1 MSKYIL
7 HFPCDLKHEINI
19 NAVFIGKK
27 FPINIL
33 GYTGYVLFPIIDS
46 QNEEHDF
53 KLISPKLQGA
63 RGEFICGKY
72 SKSVF
77 SNDTTQYHPQI
88 ARVYIVLNIDC
99 DIHEDYKTLR
109 QIIEEA
115 ERVTSKFIKC
125 IGIIHPSAIHWSYSK
140 EEGYIEST
148 KIYSFID
155 TSTNK
160 DYGIAGSVT
169 AYLAMPEQEVTTKE
183 FFYIY
188 RNFTKNISLQY
199 ELLSDVYRCIKRNE
213 YREAILNC
221 ATIIEKTLKEQIGAY
236 LDKENTTSIIT
247 EFILKSADGFDKIL
261 KVMKK
266 FGLSVDNCNDIKDR
280 TIFIRNRVIHG
291 GYFPTK
297 EEVERAIEDAKLIM
311 KQYNVP
317 LFID

>member
-27 FPINIL
+27 YPINIL
-33 GYTGYVLFPIIDS
+33 GYTGSVLFPIIDS

-77 SNDTTQYHPQI
+77 SNGTTQYHPQI

-99 DIHEDYKTLR
+99 DIQEDYKTLR

-160 DYGIAGSVT
+160 DYGIAVSGT

-199 ELLSDVYRCIKRNE
+199 ELLADVERCLV
-213 YREAILNC
+213 REELREVVLNC
-221 ATIIEKTLKEQIGAY
+221 ATIIEITLKEQIEIY
-236 LDKENTTSIIT
+236 LNKLGTAENVKKD
-247 EFILKSADGFDKIL
+247 ILKSADGFNKIL
-261 KVMKK
+261 KAMKK
-266 FGLSVDNCNDIKDR
+266 FGIPTNNCDAIKKGTVDV
-280 TIFIRNRVIHG
+280 RNRVIHG
-291 GYFPTK
+291 RHFPTK